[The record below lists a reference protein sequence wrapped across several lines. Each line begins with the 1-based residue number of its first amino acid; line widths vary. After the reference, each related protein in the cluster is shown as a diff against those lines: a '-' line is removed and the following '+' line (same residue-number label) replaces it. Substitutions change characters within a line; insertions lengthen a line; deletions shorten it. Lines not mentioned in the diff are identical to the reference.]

1 MAGDYLWM
9 LQIILECL
17 AIVCNI
23 AGLITIHSYHK
34 KTNQNII
41 LGYLSTAQILFA
53 TALLVTLLRERYDAS
68 ILLNQI
74 AGLLNRTSGISLLV
88 GMYALTIDRMVCIIN
103 PIKYKSRISRKKTK
117 LILLVGTI
125 VIFILCTSSFLA
137 SYFLNSTEVYLLFG
151 VFVFQ
156 VVFVILAAVTY
167 SISFYKVLKARKTLH
182 TPGSNQETKMTKL
195 FLVPSIIIGTY
206 IVFYFFP
213 LLVYVFM
220 VLILKDK
227 SINGLVAR
235 IIMLF
240 GLIADPLTY
249 IFFSKHYRDA
259 ILRKTRFYIGREN
272 RQNSNGNDID
282 DDLL

>member
-167 SISFYKVLKARKTLH
+167 SISFYKVLKARKTYTRFKSRNKNDKALSCSKYH
-182 TPGSNQETKMTKL
+182 NRNIHCLL
-195 FLVPSIIIGTY
+195 FFSLVGLCFHGFDFKRQVNKWSCCSHNNA
-206 IVFYFFP
+206 FWF
-213 LLVYVFM
+213 
-220 VLILKDK
+220 DCR
-227 SINGLVAR
+227 SIN
-235 IIMLF
+235 IHILF
-240 GLIADPLTY
+240 KTLSRCHFTKDT
-249 IFFSKHYRDA
+249 
-259 ILRKTRFYIGREN
+259 ILHW
-272 RQNSNGNDID
+272 S
-282 DDLL
+282 